1 MFWVIVYLSAVNV
14 ECDPQA
20 SLCVQT
26 INERNN
32 MTPGKVEN
40 VFYIVHRFMNLVS
53 DYPYN
58 LSPS

>member
-1 MFWVIVYLSAVNV
+1 MFWVIVYLSAVTLSV
-14 ECDPQA
+14 IQQA

-26 INERNN
+26 INERNK

>member
-1 MFWVIVYLSAVNV
+1 MFWVIVYLSAVTLNV
-14 ECDPQA
+14 IQQA

-40 VFYIVHRFMNLVS
+40 VFYIVHRFMNW
-53 DYPYN
+53 
-58 LSPS
+58 

>member
-1 MFWVIVYLSAVNV
+1 MFWVIVYLSAVTLNV
-14 ECDPQA
+14 TQQA

-58 LSPS
+58 QSPS